1 MLTLPDPQIMKLLG
15 PQAVILPVEAR
26 FRAGEVIPEVIALF
40 VQVTLGKADEL
51 FPASHHWCLFFRGS
65 CLQPHLPSCDSDSEI
80 TFLLKYVLILHH
92 YRQDLS

>member
-1 MLTLPDPQIMKLLG
+1 MLTLPGPQIMKPLG

-51 FPASHHWCLFFRGS
+51 FPASHH
-65 CLQPHLPSCDSDSEI
+65 
-80 TFLLKYVLILHH
+80 
-92 YRQDLS
+92 